1 LAQWKGPLHW
11 VCQEASTQM
20 STTPTNPSQ
29 PKEERD
35 LKLRNRHFP
44 EAEKIIFDKTK
55 KGFVPMPILMRK
67 AMKYLSPVE
76 LRVLVYLQ
84 TRCSRFMICYPTLE
98 EIAHDLDLAGRR
110 NLTPHIKSL
119 EKKKF
124 ISTATGEGKKFFLV
138 HDPAIAIIHMV
149 EDGTISQDQLYE
161 INGLLGDLNREKI
174 VASKKDTVTKVTPI
188 SQAKQA

>member
-1 LAQWKGPLHW
+1 
-11 VCQEASTQM
+11 
-20 STTPTNPSQ
+20 
-29 PKEERD
+29 
-35 LKLRNRHFP
+35 
-44 EAEKIIFDKTK
+44 
-55 KGFVPMPILMRK
+55 
-67 AMKYLSPVE
+67 
-76 LRVLVYLQ
+76 
-84 TRCSRFMICYPTLE
+84 MICYPTLE

-119 EKKKF
+119 EKKRF